1 MQVNTN
7 KTTGFTYVIVRVRV
21 RVRPLRTRTV
31 VGAAVW
37 FKARFIAACPEVY
50 TFT

>member
-1 MQVNTN
+1 MQVNMN
-7 KTTGFTYVIVRVRV
+7 KTTGFICVIVRVRV
-21 RVRPLRTRTV
+21 RVRPLRTRAL

-37 FKARFIAACPEVY
+37 FKARCIAACPEVY